1 MIVVLSLMDLKKVV
15 EQAEANIKK
24 DETYWSKRIVFGGN
38 EDYVS
43 VYQRS
48 RHGDAPVAEL
58 YFKKRNKKRML
69 MK

>member
-38 EDYVS
+38 EEYIMVS
-43 VYQRS
+43 QRS
-48 RHGDAPVAEL
+48 KYGDAPEAKL
-58 YFKKRNKKRML
+58 YFKKRNKKRRL
-69 MK
+69 K